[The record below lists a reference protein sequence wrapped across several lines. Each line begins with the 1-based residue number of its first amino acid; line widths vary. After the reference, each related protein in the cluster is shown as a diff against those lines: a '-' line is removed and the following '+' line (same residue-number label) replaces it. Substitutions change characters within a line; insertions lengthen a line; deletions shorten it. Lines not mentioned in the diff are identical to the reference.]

1 MNKSK
6 ISKPEDNQSQDLS
19 MFKPLMFNQPLPNVD
34 ESYNYI
40 IKVEF
45 VHFITKKIQFFVKLV
60 NRLVVRI
67 VYYMVLLIVK
77 CTEFQS

>member
-34 ESYNYI
+34 ESYYYI